1 MRVLVV
7 IPVYNHAATLRAVAE
22 AALREGHPVLVVDDG
37 STDGSLEAVAGLEL
51 HRLRGVRNRGK
62 GHALLAAAAWAE
74 RHGFDAL
81 LTLDADGQHDPSDCG
96 ALLAAARQLPS
107 DCGALLAAAR
117 QFPSDCGALL
127 AAAPAAW
134 PAIIVGARIM
144 APDRT
149 PRASRF
155 GRAFSNF
162 WVRLECGQRPE
173 DTQSGFRLYPVAFLR
188 SRRFFTRR
196 YTFEIEVLVRAAWAG
211 LPLRSVPVSV
221 YYPPGAA
228 RISHF
233 HQVWD
238 NLRLTGLHTA
248 LIVRSL
254 LPWPHRRRLPAPP
267 RPVGARA
274 RLRSAR
280 VQLGQLAS
288 EHNSPGE
295 LAVAVGS
302 GIFLG
307 ALPIM
312 PFGLVTICY
321 VHQKLHLNKLAGAL
335 ASNLSIFPF
344 VPFLCMETGHL
355 LLYHHLWTAFNR
367 TTLLYQLHHRLW
379 EWLIGALLIGPPLGA
394 AGALLTYLGLRAGSR
409 AGAGDSDQGPD
420 G

>member
-51 HRLRGVRNRGK
+51 HRLRGARNRGK

-81 LTLDADGQHDPSDCG
+81 LTLDADGQHDPSDC
-96 ALLAAARQLPS
+96 A
-107 DCGALLAAAR
+107 
-117 QFPSDCGALL
+117 ALL

-149 PRASRF
+149 PGASRF

-248 LIVRSL
+248 MIVRSL
-254 LPWPHRRRLPAPP
+254 LPWPHRRLLPAPP
-267 RPVGARA
+267 RPVGVRA
-274 RLRSAR
+274 RLRSALN
-280 VQLGQLAS
+280 QLTR

-355 LLYHHLWTAFNR
+355 LLHHHLWTAFNR

-379 EWLIGALLIGPPLGA
+379 EWLIGAMLIGPPLGA
-394 AGALLTYLGLRAGSR
+394 AGALLAYLGLRAGSR
-409 AGAGDSDQGPD
+409 AGAGDSDQGP
-420 G
+420 GG

>member
-51 HRLRGVRNRGK
+51 HRLRGARNRGK

-74 RHGFDAL
+74 QHGFDAL

-96 ALLAAARQLPS
+96 ALLAAARE
-107 DCGALLAAAR
+107 
-117 QFPSDCGALL
+117 
-127 AAAPAAW
+127 AW
-134 PAIIVGARIM
+134 PAIVVGARVM

-162 WVRLECGQRPE
+162 WVRLECGQRAE

-221 YYPPGAA
+221 YYPPGGA
-228 RISHF
+228 RVSHF
-233 HQVWD
+233 HQVRD
-238 NLRLTGLHTA
+238 NLRLAGLHTA
-248 LIVRSL
+248 LIARSL
-254 LPWPHRRRLPAPP
+254 LPWPHRRLLPAPP
-267 RPVGARA
+267 HPGGPGGRA
-274 RLRSAR
+274 RLRSALR
-280 VQLGQLAS
+280 QFTR

-312 PFGLVTICY
+312 PFGLAVICY

-355 LLYHHLWTAFNR
+355 LLHHRLWTEFNR

-379 EWLIGALLIGPPLGA
+379 EGLTGAMLMAPPLGA
-394 AGALLTYLGLRAGSR
+394 AGALLAYLCLRAGSR
-409 AGAGDSDQGPD
+409 AGAGDSDQPPG

>member
-51 HRLRGVRNRGK
+51 HRLRGARNRGK

-74 RHGFDAL
+74 RRGFDAL
-81 LTLDADGQHDPSDCG
+81 LTLDADGQHDPADG
-96 ALLAAARQLPS
+96 
-107 DCGALLAAAR
+107 
-117 QFPSDCGALL
+117 GALL

-254 LPWPHRRRLPAPP
+254 LPWPHRRLLPAPP

-274 RLRSAR
+274 RLRSALD
-280 VQLGQLAS
+280 QLTR

-355 LLYHHLWTAFNR
+355 LLHHHLWTAFNR

-379 EWLIGALLIGPPLGA
+379 EWLIGAMLIGPPLGA

-409 AGAGDSDQGPD
+409 AGAGDSDQGP
-420 G
+420 GG

>member
-51 HRLRGVRNRGK
+51 HRLRGARNRGK

-74 RHGFDAL
+74 RRGFDAL
-81 LTLDADGQHDPSDCG
+81 LTLDADGQHDPADG
-96 ALLAAARQLPS
+96 
-107 DCGALLAAAR
+107 
-117 QFPSDCGALL
+117 GALL

-233 HQVWD
+233 HQVRD

-254 LPWPHRRRLPAPP
+254 LPWPHRRLLPAPP

-274 RLRSAR
+274 RLRSALD
-280 VQLGQLAS
+280 QLTR

-355 LLYHHLWTAFNR
+355 LLHHHLWTAFNR

-379 EWLIGALLIGPPLGA
+379 EWLIGAMLIGPPLGA
-394 AGALLTYLGLRAGSR
+394 AGALLAYLGLRAGSR
-409 AGAGDSDQGPD
+409 AGAGDSDQGP
-420 G
+420 GG

>member
-51 HRLRGVRNRGK
+51 HRLRGARNRGK

-74 RHGFDAL
+74 RRGFDAL
-81 LTLDADGQHDPSDCG
+81 LTLDADGQHDPADG
-96 ALLAAARQLPS
+96 
-107 DCGALLAAAR
+107 
-117 QFPSDCGALL
+117 GALL

-228 RISHF
+228 RITHF

-254 LPWPHRRRLPAPP
+254 LPWPHRRLLPAPP

-274 RLRSAR
+274 RLRSALD
-280 VQLGQLAS
+280 QLTR

-355 LLYHHLWTAFNR
+355 LLHHHLWTAFNR

-379 EWLIGALLIGPPLGA
+379 EWLIGAMLIGPPLGA
-394 AGALLTYLGLRAGSR
+394 AGALLAYLGLRAGSR
-409 AGAGDSDQGPD
+409 AGAGDSDQGP
-420 G
+420 GG

>member
-51 HRLRGVRNRGK
+51 HRLRGARNRGK

-81 LTLDADGQHDPSDCG
+81 LTLDADGQHDPSDC
-96 ALLAAARQLPS
+96 A
-107 DCGALLAAAR
+107 
-117 QFPSDCGALL
+117 ALL

-149 PRASRF
+149 PGASRF

-254 LPWPHRRRLPAPP
+254 LPWPHRRLLPAPP
-267 RPVGARA
+267 RPVGVRA
-274 RLRSAR
+274 RLRSALN
-280 VQLGQLAS
+280 QLTR

-295 LAVAVGS
+295 LAVAAGS

-355 LLYHHLWTAFNR
+355 LLHHHLWTAFNR

-379 EWLIGALLIGPPLGA
+379 EWLIGAMLIGPPLGA
-394 AGALLTYLGLRAGSR
+394 AGALLAYLGLRAGSR
-409 AGAGDSDQGPD
+409 AGAGDSDQGP
-420 G
+420 GG

>member
-1 MRVLVV
+1 
-7 IPVYNHAATLRAVAE
+7 
-22 AALREGHPVLVVDDG
+22 
-37 STDGSLEAVAGLEL
+37 
-51 HRLRGVRNRGK
+51 
-62 GHALLAAAAWAE
+62 
-74 RHGFDAL
+74 
-81 LTLDADGQHDPSDCG
+81 
-96 ALLAAARQLPS
+96 
-107 DCGALLAAAR
+107 
-117 QFPSDCGALL
+117 
-127 AAAPAAW
+127 
-134 PAIIVGARIM
+134 M

-149 PRASRF
+149 PGASRF

-254 LPWPHRRRLPAPP
+254 LPWPHRRLLPAPP
-267 RPVGARA
+267 RPVGVRA
-274 RLRSAR
+274 RLRSALN
-280 VQLGQLAS
+280 QLTR

-295 LAVAVGS
+295 LAVAAGS

-355 LLYHHLWTAFNR
+355 LLHHHLWTAFNR

-379 EWLIGALLIGPPLGA
+379 EWLIGAMLIGPPLGA
-394 AGALLTYLGLRAGSR
+394 AGALLAYLGLRAGSR
-409 AGAGDSDQGPD
+409 AGAGDSDQGP
-420 G
+420 GG

>member
-81 LTLDADGQHDPSDCG
+81 LTLDADGQHD
-96 ALLAAARQLPS
+96 
-107 DCGALLAAAR
+107 
-117 QFPSDCGALL
+117 PSDCGALL

-228 RISHF
+228 RITHF

-254 LPWPHRRRLPAPP
+254 LPWPHRRLLPAPP

-274 RLRSAR
+274 RLRSALNR
-280 VQLGQLAS
+280 LTR

-355 LLYHHLWTAFNR
+355 LLHHHLWTAFNR

-379 EWLIGALLIGPPLGA
+379 EWLIGAMLIGPPLGA
-394 AGALLTYLGLRAGSR
+394 AGALLAYLGLRAGSR
-409 AGAGDSDQGPD
+409 AGAGDSDQGP
-420 G
+420 GG

>member
-7 IPVYNHAATLRAVAE
+7 IPVYNHAATLRAVTE

-81 LTLDADGQHDPSDCG
+81 LTLDADGQHD
-96 ALLAAARQLPS
+96 
-107 DCGALLAAAR
+107 
-117 QFPSDCGALL
+117 PSDCGALL

-228 RISHF
+228 RITHF

-254 LPWPHRRRLPAPP
+254 LPWPHRRLLPAPP

-274 RLRSAR
+274 RLRSALNR
-280 VQLGQLAS
+280 LTR

-355 LLYHHLWTAFNR
+355 LLHHHLWTAFNR

-379 EWLIGALLIGPPLGA
+379 EWLIGAMLIGPPLGA
-394 AGALLTYLGLRAGSR
+394 AGALLAYLGLRAGSR
-409 AGAGDSDQGPD
+409 AGAGDSDQGP
-420 G
+420 GG

>member
-37 STDGSLEAVAGLEL
+37 STDGGLEAVAGLEL

-81 LTLDADGQHDPSDCG
+81 LTLDADGQHD
-96 ALLAAARQLPS
+96 
-107 DCGALLAAAR
+107 
-117 QFPSDCGALL
+117 PSDCGALL

-228 RISHF
+228 RITHF

-254 LPWPHRRRLPAPP
+254 LPWPHRRLLPAPP

-274 RLRSAR
+274 RLRSALNR
-280 VQLGQLAS
+280 LTR

-355 LLYHHLWTAFNR
+355 LLHHHLWTAFNR

-379 EWLIGALLIGPPLGA
+379 EWLIGAMLIGPPLGA
-394 AGALLTYLGLRAGSR
+394 AGALLAYLGLRAGSR
-409 AGAGDSDQGPD
+409 AGAGDSDQGP
-420 G
+420 GG